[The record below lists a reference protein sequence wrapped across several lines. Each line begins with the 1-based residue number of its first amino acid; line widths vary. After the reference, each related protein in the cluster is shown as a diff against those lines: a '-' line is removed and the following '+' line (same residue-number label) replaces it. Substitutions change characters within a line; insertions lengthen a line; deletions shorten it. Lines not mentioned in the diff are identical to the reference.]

1 MAPKHTVFLDR
12 PPKYPIRRPYRS
24 GWSRMFDTK
33 TNNVVWHLWATLDPD
48 KLMEC
53 KLYASR
59 WALFHG
65 GRLYAANVLRQ
76 ARVSISEAQKSL
88 ATLRSDNNNEKE

>member
-33 TNNVVWHLWATLDPD
+33 TNSVVWHLWAPLDPD
-48 KLMEC
+48 NLMEC

-65 GRLYAANVLRQ
+65 GRLYAASVLRQ
-76 ARVSISEAQKSL
+76 ARTNISEAQKVGTVLHS
-88 ATLRSDNNNEKE
+88 TNNNEKE